1 MDSGLYSRWATGG
14 HLGSYASY
22 NNNEYTVY
30 YDPASPLRLDG
41 IVLDTMEKHAI
52 DMEFTMRNGV
62 PVRAPFASQT
72 FHFRQLVDTTTAD
85 SVYGCVSFTLGIE
98 QDDTLIRRG
107 ALVVTEAGQGAH
119 NDCQY
124 IEMIAANCGTNM
136 GKEVDLRGWIINDNA
151 GWYGSGQC
159 NATGVHPGHLR
170 LSDEDVWAA
179 VPVGNILV
187 LYNNNRNCYGR
198 QAGFEYNSNSGVY
211 WTPID
216 TTGGAHILQYTA
228 DENND
233 VCTYCSDTGTTV
245 YDTARTWKTNV
256 LDGIADVAQTVCPG
270 CSTDIP
276 VLPALYS
283 GVAYQTGQV
292 HEFLY
297 ASDTSVGL
305 MTLINNNTNGRF
317 KYVYT
322 GNSDEEYADTGKWD
336 IEPADTLGAIPPTL
350 GVVSG
355 PFREQVI
362 AHETNF
368 PCCAGPTQRETMA
381 ERKTPAKD
389 KKKNA
394 NASYMVR
401 TIKVYPNPANTTVH
415 FEFPFAEEMTIAIVD
430 VTGKELSRQV
440 VHNTSKAAFD
450 VRQYAPGLYLY
461 QAIAGNNRYVGK
473 VIVNK

>member
-1 MDSGLYSRWATGG
+1 M
-14 HLGSYASY
+14 
-22 NNNEYTVY
+22 V
-30 YDPASPLRLDG
+30 ASPL
-41 IVLDTMEKHAI
+41 
-52 DMEFTMRNGV
+52 
-62 PVRAPFASQT
+62 P
-72 FHFRQLVDTTTAD
+72 
-85 SVYGCVSFTLGIE
+85 
-98 QDDTLIRRG
+98 
-107 ALVVTEAGQGAH
+107 LVVTEAGQGPD

-159 NATGVHPGHLR
+159 NTTGVHPGHLR

-179 VPVGNILV
+179 VPVGSILV
-187 LYNNNRNCYGR
+187 LYNNNKNCYGR

-211 WTPID
+211 WIPID

-245 YDTARTWKTNV
+245 YDTARTWKTTV

-292 HEFLY
+292 YEFLY

-305 MTLINNNTNGRF
+305 MTLVNNNTNGRF

-381 ERKTPAKD
+381 ERKTPAND
-389 KKKNA
+389 KKRNT
-394 NASYMVR
+394 NASYIVR